1 MNATQRENYWLR
13 NERLRRTLED
23 KYGPMI
29 KAILNAEVRRIASM
43 SGTIG
48 PSAALSMLGAVAWD
62 EKIAKVLRD
71 LYRESG
77 LIFGNASYRA
87 SSIMSQ
93 KADDPNGINDNLV
106 SKMVEFLLLYG
117 LQISAYI
124 TETTKRRV
132 SFLILSGQKVGMNG
146 RDISN
151 AILGD
156 IELGYTL
163 NRSKKIARTEVMRAS
178 NYAAYIAAQQH
189 PFFVDK
195 IWITTRDAKTR
206 RFPKNYYDHLEMDGQ
221 MSRLEEP
228 FISRDLGGRVVTAQ
242 FPGDPRAPKGFTI
255 GCRCTVAF
263 VPRRDDNGNLVMKR

>member
-1 MNATQRENYWLR
+1 MNATQRETYWLKV
-13 NERLRRTLED
+13 ERLRRKLED

-29 KAILNAEVRRIASM
+29 KAVLNAEVRYVAKM
-43 SGTIG
+43 SATVG

-62 EKIAKVLRD
+62 EKIANILRE

-77 LIFGNASYRA
+77 VIFGNASYRA
-87 SSIMSQ
+87 SAVMSK
-93 KADDPNGINDNLV
+93 KADDPNGINDDIV
-106 SKMVEFLLLYG
+106 RRMTEFLLLFG

-132 SFLILSGQKVGMNG
+132 TFLILSGQKLGLDG
-146 RDISN
+146 KAISEN
-151 AILGD
+151 ILND

-178 NYAAYIAAQQH
+178 NYAALIAAQQH

-195 IWITTRDAKTR
+195 IWISTRDARTR
-206 RFPKNYYDHLEMDGQ
+206 RIPKNYYDHWEMDGQ
-221 MSRLEEP
+221 MSKIEEP
-228 FISRDLGGRVVTAQ
+228 FVSRDLGGRVVMSQ

-255 GCRCTVAF
+255 GCRCTLAF
-263 VPRRDDNGNLVMKR
+263 VPRRDSDGNLVMKR